1 MHVGSPTS
9 LHNNAVKFAKDLM
22 KISRHIDKV
31 LNAQTVEEVQK
42 NRLRLM
48 TTIES
53 VRWLSLQAYAFRCHD
68 ESSASNNRGNFL
80 EMIRLIG
87 RLNVDIDDVV
97 LEKALKNA
105 KYTSPTIQ
113 KEILHILANKVR
125 KKICEEVRDVK
136 FCILVDE
143 AKDASNKEQI
153 AIVLRFVDIQGFVRE
168 PFLVLCMFQILLL
181 QHLKKKF
188 VMCLL
193 DITCI
198 FSICEVKGMMVL
210 AICVVHGMDY
220 ELYFSEIVL
229 MHIMYIALLT
239 NYNWH

>member
-9 LHNNAVKFAKDLM
+9 PDNNVVKSAEDLM
-22 KISRHIDKV
+22 KVSRHIDKV

-42 NRLRLM
+42 NWLRLT

-53 VRWLSLQAYAFRCHD
+53 VRWLSLQACAFRGHD
-68 ESSASNNRGNFL
+68 ESSASNNRDNFL
-80 EMIRLIG
+80 EMIRLMG

-97 LEKALKNA
+97 LEKAPKNA

-125 KKICEEVRDVK
+125 KKICEEVRDAK
-136 FCILVDE
+136 FCILVDK

-168 PFLVLCMFQILLL
+168 RFF
-181 QHLKKKF
+181 
-188 VMCLL
+188 
-193 DITCI
+193 
-198 FSICEVKGMMVL
+198 
-210 AICVVHGMDY
+210 
-220 ELYFSEIVL
+220 
-229 MHIMYIALLT
+229 
-239 NYNWH
+239 

>member
-9 LHNNAVKFAKDLM
+9 PHHNAVKSAEDLM
-22 KISRHIDKV
+22 KVSRHIDKV
-31 LNAQTVEEVQK
+31 LNAQTIEEVQK

-53 VRWLSLQAYAFRCHD
+53 VRWLSLQACAFRGHD
-68 ESSASNNRGNFL
+68 ESAASNNRGNFL

-113 KEILHILANKVR
+113 KEILHILTNKVR
-125 KKICEEVRDVK
+125 KKICEEVRDAK

-143 AKDASNKEQI
+143 AKDASNKEQM
-153 AIVLRFVDIQGFVRE
+153 AIVLRFVDVQGFVRE
-168 PFLVLCMFQILLL
+168 RFF
-181 QHLKKKF
+181 
-188 VMCLL
+188 
-193 DITCI
+193 
-198 FSICEVKGMMVL
+198 
-210 AICVVHGMDY
+210 
-220 ELYFSEIVL
+220 
-229 MHIMYIALLT
+229 
-239 NYNWH
+239 